1 VNTVQTLWTIEDLV
15 GRANEVFQKHGLV
28 APNGRVRELVSP
40 RLVRLYTTLGLIDRP
55 VLRGRTGFYGIR
67 HLMQL
72 VAIKRLQSEGW
83 SLAEIQN
90 RLLALSDEELEQIAQ
105 LPKASLSESERTV
118 SAPKRPPARA
128 FWKLAEAPAPSEAV
142 VTTPALQTPQV
153 KQWSHVTLAPGC
165 IYLSNRRSNP
175 TLNYCKSC
183 SRQLSHWQGS
193 CVHGTSCVA
202 RCVQCRIKEV
212 NIMSHHSLPLLE
224 EEILE
229 QEEHGVSAL
238 CAHPMATCL

>member
-1 VNTVQTLWTIEDLV
+1 MQTLWKIEDLV
-15 GRANEVFQKHGLV
+15 ERANEVFQKHGLV
-28 APNGRVRELVSP
+28 APNGRVREMINL

-105 LPKASLSESERTV
+105 LPKASLSESEGTV
-118 SAPKRPPARA
+118 SAPKRLPARA

-142 VTTPALQTPQV
+142 VTTPGLQTPQV
-153 KQWSHVTLAPGC
+153 KQWSHVTLAPG
-165 IYLSNRRSNP
+165 
-175 TLNYCKSC
+175 
-183 SRQLSHWQGS
+183 
-193 CVHGTSCVA
+193 VH
-202 RCVQCRIKEV
+202 
-212 NIMSHHSLPLLE
+212 LLV
-224 EEILE
+224 E
-229 QEEHGVSAL
+229 QEIESDPQLLQELQQAAAPLVRFLRSRHLVRREARSITDKGG
-238 CAHPMATCL
+238 

>member
-1 VNTVQTLWTIEDLV
+1 MQTLWRIEDLV
-15 GRANEVFQKHGLV
+15 ERANEVFQKHGLV
-28 APNGRVRELVSP
+28 APNGRVREMVNL

-118 SAPKRPPARA
+118 SAPK
-128 FWKLAEAPAPSEAV
+128 
-142 VTTPALQTPQV
+142 
-153 KQWSHVTLAPGC
+153 
-165 IYLSNRRSNP
+165 LSVYP
-175 TLNYCKSC
+175 
-183 SRQLSHWQGS
+183 
-193 CVHGTSCVA
+193 
-202 RCVQCRIKEV
+202 
-212 NIMSHHSLPLLE
+212 
-224 EEILE
+224 
-229 QEEHGVSAL
+229 
-238 CAHPMATCL
+238 

>member
-55 VLRGRTGFYGIR
+55 VLRGRTGYYGVR

-105 LPKASLSESERTV
+105 LPKAALFENEV
-118 SAPKRPPARA
+118 IASAPQRPPARA
-128 FWKLAEAPAPSEAV
+128 FWKLAEAPAPAPV
-142 VTTPALQTPQV
+142 VESQPSQQPLPV
-153 KQWSHVTLAPGC
+153 EQWSSIAIAPGVRLL
-165 IYLSNRRSNP
+165 IQQEIPPDPQLLQELQQAAAPLVRFLRLRHLVRRE
-175 TLNYCKSC
+175 
-183 SRQLSHWQGS
+183 
-193 CVHGTSCVA
+193 A
-202 RCVQCRIKEV
+202 RSIPDK
-212 NIMSHHSLPLLE
+212 
-224 EEILE
+224 
-229 QEEHGVSAL
+229 GG
-238 CAHPMATCL
+238 